1 MSRMQ
6 RPEIYDRH
14 VSGSF
19 KKELEEAARSRD
31 TSVDELLEQIVRE
44 WLERNRHLESSSEDE
59 EERQQR
65 LHAAAAPFIG
75 AIQGSDPT
83 RSENVSSLV
92 RARLARKYGR

>member
-6 RPEIYDRH
+6 RPEVYDGH
-14 VSGSF
+14 VSVPF
-19 KKELEEAARSRD
+19 KKELEEAARSRE
-31 TSVDELLEQIVRE
+31 TSVDNLLEQIVRE
-44 WLERNRHLESSSEDE
+44 WLERDQERTETDD

-65 LHAAAAPFIG
+65 LRAAAAPFIG

-92 RARLARKYGR
+92 RARLVRKHGR